1 MICAWQEQ
9 LYGTREHMPVTNCPL
24 SNIATFFC
32 CNVQLEMTRTRI
44 ETVLNKLTKSEFLQL
59 LLNTEDNMAAQISI
73 LTVEVKEPNNYFKKL
88 EGDVMIVKNIK
99 LRLVE

>member
-1 MICAWQEQ
+1 
-9 LYGTREHMPVTNCPL
+9 
-24 SNIATFFC
+24 
-32 CNVQLEMTRTRI
+32 MTRTRI

-73 LTVEVKEPNNYFKKL
+73 LTVEVKESNNYLKKL
-88 EGDVMIVKNIK
+88 EGDIMIVKNIK

>member
-1 MICAWQEQ
+1 
-9 LYGTREHMPVTNCPL
+9 
-24 SNIATFFC
+24 
-32 CNVQLEMTRTRI
+32 MTRTRI

-73 LTVEVKEPNNYFKKL
+73 LTVAVKESNNYLKKL

>member
-1 MICAWQEQ
+1 
-9 LYGTREHMPVTNCPL
+9 
-24 SNIATFFC
+24 
-32 CNVQLEMTRTRI
+32 MTRTRI

-73 LTVEVKEPNNYFKKL
+73 LTAEVKESNNYLKKL